1 MQKRITIRMA
11 ADLHDRLVRYAVGQ
25 GVTLSRAV
33 RDLIEQDKGRSVSRW
48 LFRRPAQRPA
58 NS

>member
-48 LFRRPAQRPA
+48 LFR
-58 NS
+58 